1 MSHLRSLFYL
11 DGSVVNY
18 RIPKNPIALGPRS
31 DSGYHPVVE
40 ARRDI
45 TKMGILRVGFWPIV
59 APGLL
64 HFGEAVT
71 DPKRTLTE
79 LQLKPRR

>member
-1 MSHLRSLFYL
+1 MSRLRSLFSI

-18 RIPKNPIALGPRS
+18 HIPKNPIALAPRS
-31 DSGYHPVVE
+31 DSEYHPVVE

-45 TKMGILRVGFWPIV
+45 TEMGILSVGFWPIV
-59 APGLL
+59 TPRLL

-79 LQLKPRR
+79 LKLKPRR